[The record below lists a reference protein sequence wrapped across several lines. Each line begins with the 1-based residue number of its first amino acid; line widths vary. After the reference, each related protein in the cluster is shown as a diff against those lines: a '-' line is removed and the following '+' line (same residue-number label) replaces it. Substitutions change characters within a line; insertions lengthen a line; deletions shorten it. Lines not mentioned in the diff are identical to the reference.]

1 LSPSFK
7 PGEGGPSPAAQPRVY
22 RIAIVGNPNC
32 GKTSLFNALTGAHQK
47 VGNWPGV
54 TVDRKEGRFRF
65 RGATVE
71 VVDLPGVYSL
81 SVVGEG
87 SIDERIARDYILSR
101 QADIIVNILDASNLE
116 RNLYL
121 TTQLV
126 EMGVPM
132 ILALNMMDA
141 ARAKGLAIDVAALGN
156 RIGVPAVGIVATHHQ
171 GLETLREIVV
181 DAASHPACPTLRI
194 DYDALVEQE
203 LTALETVIDGFS
215 SVPGGSRWVAIK
227 LLEGDETIKAAVT
240 PLVRDTAV
248 LAQRRVMDAAG
259 EESDILIADRR
270 FTLAH
275 DFVDFA
281 VSRTRA
287 VSRSIT
293 DRIDAVVLNRAL
305 GVPIFLAV
313 MYAMFLFTIDVGN
326 AFIDFF
332 DILAGTVL
340 VDGLGHVLGLIGT
353 PEWAITILAGGVG
366 GGIQTVATFIP
377 VIGCLFL
384 FLSVLEDSGYMAR
397 AAFVMD
403 RFMRA
408 LGLPGKSF
416 VPMMVGF
423 GCTVPAVMSTRTL
436 DNHRDRVLTAVM
448 SHFMSCGARLPV
460 YALFAAAFFPV
471 GAQNVVFAL
480 YLIGLAFAVAT
491 GLLLKNTVLVGQSAP
506 FLMELPLYHM
516 PTLRGVLIR
525 TWERL
530 KAFLFK
536 AGKFIV
542 AVAVVLTFFNS
553 WGRDGSFGNDNTEN
567 SVLAAVGQSII
578 PAFAPMGLR
587 EDNWPAAVGLFTG
600 IFAKEVVVGTLDA
613 LYTQMAAT
621 ESGGTVEDKTFDFWG
636 GIATA
641 FATIPAN
648 LSDVADRVTDP
659 LGLDVTEAENLQ
671 EAAEKQQITLGTFG
685 TMATKFDGPAGA
697 FAYLMVILLYS
708 PCMSALS
715 AYYRELSASWTAFVA
730 LYSTALGYGFGVL
743 TYQVAVFSRDPKA
756 SSLWI
761 AVVVGLIV
769 AGIVALIVS
778 GRRQAVPTPVP
789 AE

>member
-1 LSPSFK
+1 MN
-7 PGEGGPSPAAQPRVY
+7 PSPKSSEAPASVEPPARVY

-32 GKTSLFNALTGAHQK
+32 GKTSLFNALTGSHQK

-54 TVDRKEGRFRF
+54 TVDRKEGYFRF

-71 VVDLPGVYSL
+71 VIDLPGVYSL

-101 QADIIVNILDASNLE
+101 QADLIVNILDASNLE

-156 RIGVPAVGIVATHHQ
+156 RIGVPAVGVVATQHE
-171 GLETLREIVV
+171 GLDTLRGLVI
-181 DAASHPACPTLRI
+181 DSASAPACPTLRM
-194 DYDALVEQE
+194 DYGALIEQE
-203 LTALETVIDGFS
+203 LAVLSRAIGDLSGVA
-215 SVPGGSRWVAIK
+215 GGPRWAAVK
-227 LLEGDETIKAAVT
+227 LLEGDATVKSAV
-240 PLVRDTAV
+240 PAPVRDQAIV
-248 LAQRRVMDAAG
+248 AQRHIMEAAG
-259 EESDILIADRR
+259 EDADILIADRR

-275 DFVDFA
+275 ELVGIA

-287 VSRSIT
+287 ASRSIT

-305 GVPIFLAV
+305 GIPIFLAV

-332 DILAGTVL
+332 DILAGTIL
-340 VDGLGHVLGLIGT
+340 VDGFGHVLGLVGL
-353 PEWAITILAGGVG
+353 PDWAITILAGGIG

-480 YLIGLAFAVAT
+480 YLIGLLFAVAT

-542 AVAVVLTFFNS
+542 AVAVVLTFLNS

-578 PAFAPMGLR
+578 PVFTPMGIR

-613 LYTQMAAT
+613 LYTQMAAS
-621 ESGGTVEDKTFDFWG
+621 ESGAAVEDEAFDFWG
-636 GIATA
+636 GVGAA

-648 LSDVADRVTDP
+648 LADLADRVTDP
-659 LGLDVTEAENLQ
+659 LGLDVTEAENLE
-671 EAAEKQQITLGTFG
+671 EAAEKQEVTLGTFG
-685 TMATKFDGPAGA
+685 TMAAKFDGAAGA

-715 AYYRELSASWTAFVA
+715 AYYRELSAGWTAFVA

-743 TYQVAVFSRDPKA
+743 TYQVAIFARDPA
-756 SSLWI
+756 TSSMWI
-761 AVVVGLIV
+761 AIVMGLIA
-769 AGIVALIVS
+769 AGVMALVVS
-778 GRRQAVPTPVP
+778 GRRQRIAVVAP